1 MVEDSWPTIRNEAS
15 QDDDQLVQACLKGRE
30 KAWDTLI
37 DKYKNLIF
45 SIPIKY
51 RLPADDADDIF
62 QEVCLDLFRELPR
75 LRTPRAL
82 AAWLIQTTSHKCFHR
97 KRERQRYAPT
107 ISDGSLNSVGEADV
121 PEDLVH
127 EVEREQ
133 MLREALSAVPP
144 RCREIIRMLFF
155 QEPVVPYEE
164 VAKNLA
170 VAKGS
175 IGFLRMRCLEHLRRL
190 LEKQGLR

>member
-1 MVEDSWPTIRNEAS
+1 MFNTRPTIRNEAT
-15 QDDDQLVQACLKGRE
+15 QNDDQLVRACLEGSE
-30 KAWDTLI
+30 KAWEALV

-51 RLPADDADDIF
+51 RFPADDADDIF

-75 LRTPRAL
+75 LRRPQAL
-82 AAWLIQTTSHKCFHR
+82 AAWLIQTTSHRCFHR
-97 KRERQRYAPT
+97 KRERQRYAPAAD
-107 ISDGSLNSVGEADV
+107 DGLLNSVGEADV
-121 PEDLVH
+121 PRDLVH

-133 MLREALSAVPP
+133 MLREALSAVPS

>member
-1 MVEDSWPTIRNEAS
+1 MVETRPTIRNEAS
-15 QDDDQLVQACLKGRE
+15 RDDDQLVRACLEGSD
-30 KAWDTLI
+30 KAWEALI

-45 SIPIKY
+45 SIPMKY
-51 RLPADDADDIF
+51 RFPADDADDIF

-75 LRTPRAL
+75 LRRPQAL
-82 AAWLIQTTSHKCFHR
+82 AAWLIQTTSHRCFHR
-97 KRERQRYAPT
+97 KRERQRYAPAT
-107 ISDGSLNSVGEADV
+107 DDVSLNSVGEVDV

-175 IGFLRMRCLEHLRRL
+175 IGFLRMRCLEHLRQL

>member
-1 MVEDSWPTIRNEAS
+1 MVEDTRPTIRNEAS

-30 KAWDTLI
+30 KAWDALI

-51 RLPADDADDIF
+51 RLTADDADDIF

-82 AAWLIQTTSHKCFHR
+82 AAWLIQTTSHRCFHR
-97 KRERQRYAPT
+97 KRERERYAPAT
-107 ISDGSLNSVGEADV
+107 YDGSLNSVGQADV

-127 EVEREQ
+127 EAEREQ
-133 MLREALSAVPP
+133 MLREALSAAPP

-155 QEPVVPYEE
+155 QDPVVPYEE

>member
-1 MVEDSWPTIRNEAS
+1 MVEDTRPTIRNEAS

-30 KAWDTLI
+30 KAWDALI

-75 LRTPRAL
+75 LRTPRPL

-97 KRERQRYAPT
+97 TRERQRNAPAT
-107 ISDGSLNSVGEADV
+107 YDGWLNSVGQADV

-127 EVEREQ
+127 EAEREQ
-133 MLREALSAVPP
+133 MLREALSAAPP

-155 QEPVVPYEE
+155 QDPVVPYEE

>member
-1 MVEDSWPTIRNEAS
+1 MVDTRPTIRNEAS
-15 QDDDQLVQACLKGRE
+15 QDDEQLVRACLEGSE
-30 KAWDTLI
+30 KAWEALI

-51 RLPADDADDIF
+51 RFPADDADDIF
-62 QEVCLDLFRELPR
+62 QEVCLELFRELPR
-75 LRTPRAL
+75 LRRPRAL
-82 AAWLIQTTSHKCFHR
+82 PAWLIQTTSHRCFHR
-97 KRERQRYAPT
+97 KRERQRYAPAT
-107 ISDGSLNSVGEADV
+107 GEDSLNSASEIEV
-121 PEDLVH
+121 PEDLVQ

-133 MLREALSAVPP
+133 MLREALLAVRP

-175 IGFLRMRCLEHLRRL
+175 IGFLRMRCLEHLRQL